1 MKNFTLTLLFTLLIA
16 INYSQHTFSF
26 QQEIIDDCHSTEMD
40 DHLTTN
46 HQPKN
51 GNNIWYKYL

>member
-46 HQPKN
+46 HQLKT
-51 GNNIWYKYL
+51 GDTIW